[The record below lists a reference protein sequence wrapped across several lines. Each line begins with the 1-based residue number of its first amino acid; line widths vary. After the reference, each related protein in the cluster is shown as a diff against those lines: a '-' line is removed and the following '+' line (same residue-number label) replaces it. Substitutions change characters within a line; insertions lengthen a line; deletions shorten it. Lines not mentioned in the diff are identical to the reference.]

1 MWNTDIH
8 SPCHLF
14 SPLSLKFLTSSS
26 EIRDVSQALFQ
37 QRFRYVLS
45 SSMHSS
51 KLAMNGG
58 EPKKATL
65 LYSPSSSSKQLL
77 ISLEWSVTSVFQKLV
92 RAQSYQHSGTAPYLW
107 KRVPRLVTVSM
118 GQATTLKYQCYL
130 SFMDCFSP
138 GSQKKGYFWLIQNK
152 SRMNR
157 RVAVVR
163 DNCLIHLLVGYLQNM
178 SAEYRQLHFF
188 ILIQPSCLY
197 EEKTNWYKWN
207 RSFSF
212 RLTSIPSFHIAAK

>member
-1 MWNTDIH
+1 MSLAPACTQASWQWMGVSPRKLHCCIHQAALQNSYWFHWNDLLN
-8 SPCHLF
+8 LF
-14 SPLSLKFLTSSS
+14 
-26 EIRDVSQALFQ
+26 
-37 QRFRYVLS
+37 
-45 SSMHSS
+45 
-51 KLAMNGG
+51 
-58 EPKKATL
+58 
-65 LYSPSSSSKQLL
+65 
-77 ISLEWSVTSVFQKLV
+77 FQKLV
-92 RAQSYQHSGTAPYLW
+92 REQSYQLSGTAPYLW
-107 KRVPRLVTVSM
+107 KRVPRLATVSM

>member
-51 KLAMNGG
+51 KLAMNGD

-92 RAQSYQHSGTAPYLW
+92 RAQSYQLSGTAPYLW
-107 KRVPRLVTVSM
+107 KRVPRLATVSM

-138 GSQKKGYFWLIQNK
+138 GSQKRGYFWLMRNK

-163 DNCLIHLLVGYLQNM
+163 DNCLIHLSLLAIYKTCLQNTDSSTSLSLSSPAACM
-178 SAEYRQLHFF
+178 RRRLIGINEIDHFP
-188 ILIQPSCLY
+188 LD
-197 EEKTNWYKWN
+197 
-207 RSFSF
+207 
-212 RLTSIPSFHIAAK
+212 